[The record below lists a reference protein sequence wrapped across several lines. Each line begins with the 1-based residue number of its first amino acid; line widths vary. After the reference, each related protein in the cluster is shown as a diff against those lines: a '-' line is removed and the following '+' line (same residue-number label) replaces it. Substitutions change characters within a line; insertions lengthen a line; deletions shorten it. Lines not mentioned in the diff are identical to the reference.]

1 MRLHQLSNAQGATHR
16 RKRLGQGEGSGRGK
30 TCGRGHGG
38 TKSRSGG
45 SIPLGFEGGQI
56 PLYRKLPR
64 RGFNNAQFTKRYEV
78 VNVGDLA
85 KLGDETDATPE
96 NLANAGLLRAGAKA
110 IKILGSG
117 EVDKP
122 YKVSAHKFS
131 ATAKAKIEKA
141 GGQAVL
147 LS

>member
-1 MRLHQLSNAQGATHR
+1 MRLHNLSNTPGATHR
-16 RKRLGQGEGSGRGK
+16 KKRLGQGEGSGKGK

-38 TKSRSGG
+38 AKSRSGG
-45 SIPLGFEGGQI
+45 SIPIGFEGGQM

-64 RGFNNAQFTKRYEV
+64 RGFNNAQFTTSYEV

-85 KLGDETDATPE
+85 KLGDETDATPD
-96 NLANAGLLRAGAKA
+96 NLVKAGLLRADAKL

-117 EVDKP
+117 DVEKA

-131 ATAKAKIEKA
+131 VSAKEKIEKA
-141 GGQAVL
+141 GGEAMVL
-147 LS
+147 C

>member
-38 TKSRSGG
+38 SKSRSGG
-45 SIPLGFEGGQI
+45 SIPIGFEGGQI

-110 IKILGSG
+110 VKILGSG
-117 EVDKP
+117 EVEKA

>member
-1 MRLHQLSNAQGATHR
+1 MRLHQLSNTQGATHR

-78 VNVGDLA
+78 VNVGDLS
-85 KLGDETDATPE
+85 KLGHETDATPE

-117 EVDKP
+117 EVEKA

>member
-1 MRLHQLSNAQGATHR
+1 MRLHQLSNTQGATHR

-78 VNVGDLA
+78 VNVGDLS

-110 IKILGSG
+110 IKILGTG
-117 EVDKP
+117 EVEKA

-131 ATAKAKIEKA
+131 VTAKAKIEKA

>member
-1 MRLHQLSNAQGATHR
+1 MRLHQLSNTPGATHR
-16 RKRLGQGEGSGRGK
+16 KKRVGQGEGSGRGK

-45 SIPLGFEGGQI
+45 SIPIGFEGGQI

-64 RGFNNAQFTKRYEV
+64 RGFNNAQFTTRYEV

-85 KLGDETDATPE
+85 KLGDETAATPE
-96 NLANAGLLRAGAKA
+96 NLTKAGLLRAGAKA
-110 IKILGSG
+110 VKILGSG
-117 EVDKP
+117 EVERA
-122 YKVSAHKFS
+122 YTVSAHKFS
-131 ATAKAKIEKA
+131 ATAKQKIEKA
-141 GGQAVL
+141 GGEAVL

>member
-1 MRLHQLSNAQGATHR
+1 MRLHQLSKTPGSTHR
-16 RKRLGQGEGSGRGK
+16 KKRVGQGEGSGRGK

-38 TKSRSGG
+38 AKSRSGG
-45 SIPLGFEGGQI
+45 SIPIGFEGGQI

-64 RGFNNAQFTKRYEV
+64 RGFNNARFTTRYEV

-96 NLANAGLLRAGAKA
+96 NLSKAGLLRAGAKA
-110 IKILGSG
+110 VKILGSG
-117 EVDKP
+117 EVEKA

-131 ATAKAKIEKA
+131 ASAKDKIEKA
-141 GGQAVL
+141 GGEAVL